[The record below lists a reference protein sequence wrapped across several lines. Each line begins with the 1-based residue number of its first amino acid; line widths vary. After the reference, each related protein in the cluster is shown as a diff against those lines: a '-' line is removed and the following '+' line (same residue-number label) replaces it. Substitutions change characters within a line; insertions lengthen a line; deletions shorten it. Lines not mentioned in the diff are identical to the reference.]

1 MNKKLNFSSRKAAV
15 RKVLEHNI
23 APALVAKSV
32 GISTK
37 TMLRYLDEFYPV
49 TDDRP
54 YELVNAKT
62 TSLGEFP
69 WGVKA
74 DTLVDVILYQDN
86 ELCTG
91 VAMSFIWRGINRIKA
106 YRVTKTKEDIIEM
119 QRSMFLKDLEKRQ
132 AVARFLDAGYCY
144 LRDFNL
150 QTAEGHP
157 AVCLHTVSKAYK
169 EKSCMQ
175 LSSLDLTDVLLV
187 KPDIAMTKWV
197 IAENYKFIDQSSGA
211 VVDILRRNGN
221 VSCRVP
227 AVTVAGFKEK
237 QEHMGYSPQD
247 IVAIREC
254 ERMYLHDGLSDMTFV
269 NDGDMPLSLV
279 SSPRDTLIDVVYHTG
294 LVFSRIALKNLDW
307 DQFYNRPFRIVAWRL
322 HKVDKIHTESGEE
335 PTTYFGYKD
344 PTYSTAKPVETETR
358 GFDNISIVS
367 GCVVAYR
374 TGEIAHPVLVLKE
387 KRPVEYMKICSLM
400 GLEDEEGIKDVLRG
414 IFDK

>member
-91 VAMSFIWRGINRIKA
+91 MAMSFIWRGINRIKA
-106 YRVTKTKEDIIEM
+106 YRVTKTKEGIIEM
-119 QRSMFLKDLEKRQ
+119 QRAMFLKDLKKRPD
-132 AVARFLDAGYCY
+132 VDRFLDAGYCY

-150 QTAEGHP
+150 RTAEGP
-157 AVCLHTVSKAYK
+157 QAVCLHTVSKAYK
-169 EKSCMQ
+169 EKRCMQ

-197 IAENYKFIDQSSGA
+197 IAENYQFSDQSSGA
-211 VVDILRRNGN
+211 VVDVLRRNGD

-227 AVTVAGFKEK
+227 AVTVVGFKEK
-237 QEHMGYSPQD
+237 QERMGYSPQD
-247 IVAIREC
+247 IVAIRVC
-254 ERMYLHDGLSDMTFV
+254 ERMFLHGELSDMTFV
-269 NDGDMPLSLV
+269 NDGNMPLSLV
-279 SSPRDTLIDVVYHTG
+279 AAPRDTLIDVMYHTG
-294 LVFSRIALKNLDW
+294 LVSKRSALKNLDW

-322 HKVDKIHTESGEE
+322 HKADKFTTDNGEE

-344 PTYSTAKPVETETR
+344 PTYSEHKPVEDAME
-358 GFDNISIVS
+358 GFNNISIVTD
-367 GCVVAYR
+367 CVVAYR
-374 TGEIAHPVLVLKE
+374 TGKIAHPVLVLKE

-400 GLEDEEGIKDVLRG
+400 GLGDEEGIKDVLRG